1 MKIFFVLLCMA
12 LGLNACGDARS
23 PAEQVAAQIESG
35 LAKLQTIQGRLEITT
50 GQVVL
55 QQELWVERPNHLR
68 TETEEGPAE
77 FKGTIVVLNAKES
90 WLYNPAVNLVTLV
103 DRTQASPKLP
113 DTAGAGS
120 MLERLPTDIQA
131 LLQAKPDINQVGSE
145 VIAGRTTNHLEI
157 VNNGQSTAFP
167 AGLIKVWL
175 DDTYY
180 YPLAVTLSSGLSI
193 RFTSV
198 DFNQSIDPLTFTFV
212 PPPGVRVQKVEAK
225 P

>member
-1 MKIFFVLLCMA
+1 
-12 LGLNACGDARS
+12 
-23 PAEQVAAQIESG
+23 VAAQVASS
-35 LAKLQTIQGRLEITT
+35 LAKLQTVEGRLEITT
-50 GQVVL
+50 GGVVL
-55 QQELWVERPNHLR
+55 QQELWVERPNALR

-77 FKGTIVVLNAKES
+77 FKGTIVVLNAKEG

-103 DRTQASPKLP
+103 DRTQVTTQLANSS
-113 DTAGAGS
+113 GAGS

-131 LLQAKPDINQVGSE
+131 LLEAKPDIHQVGSE
-145 VIAGRTTNHLEI
+145 VIAGRTVNHWEI
-157 VNNGQSTAFP
+157 VNNGQSSAFP
-167 AGLIKVWL
+167 TGLVKVWL
-175 DDTYY
+175 DDTYF